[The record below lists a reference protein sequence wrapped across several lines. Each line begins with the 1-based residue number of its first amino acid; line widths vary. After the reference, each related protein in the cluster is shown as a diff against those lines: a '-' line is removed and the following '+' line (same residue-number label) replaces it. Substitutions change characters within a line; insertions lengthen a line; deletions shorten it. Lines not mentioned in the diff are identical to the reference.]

1 MSIRGGLYIV
11 DAIKWDESLAS
22 LEQPAILARF
32 EISSGWILGRPR
44 WPTVSDRAN
53 WLKAT
58 QATEVPAEELDDQ
71 RRERIAQHDLM

>member
-11 DAIKWDESLAS
+11 DKIKWDEALAN

-32 EISSGWILGRPR
+32 TVSPGRVLGRPT
-44 WPTVSDRAN
+44 WPTVTDRAN

-71 RRERIAQHDLM
+71 TRERIAQHDLM